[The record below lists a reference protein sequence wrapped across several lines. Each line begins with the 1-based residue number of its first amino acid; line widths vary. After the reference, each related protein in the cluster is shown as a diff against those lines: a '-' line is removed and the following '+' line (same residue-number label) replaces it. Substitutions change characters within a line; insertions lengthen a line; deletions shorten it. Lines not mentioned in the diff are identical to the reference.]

1 MNRLPPILVDVD
13 VDWFVYWIS
22 LAHPSF
28 CSIFVLTI
36 VLCRQIV
43 LYLLAELVHN
53 WYVHAHKIA
62 LGLVMEEEVI
72 QAGVSMFYTGVKQM
86 LITIRYYFI
95 LTEF

>member
-28 CSIFVLTI
+28 CSIFVLAI

-53 WYVHAHKIA
+53 WYVHGRKIA

-72 QAGVSMFYTGVKQM
+72 QYVLHRSKTNVNNNTILFYS
-86 LITIRYYFI
+86 Y
-95 LTEF
+95 

>member
-72 QAGVSMFYTGVKQM
+72 QAGVSMFYTGVNNN
-86 LITIRYYFI
+86 TILFYSY
-95 LTEF
+95 